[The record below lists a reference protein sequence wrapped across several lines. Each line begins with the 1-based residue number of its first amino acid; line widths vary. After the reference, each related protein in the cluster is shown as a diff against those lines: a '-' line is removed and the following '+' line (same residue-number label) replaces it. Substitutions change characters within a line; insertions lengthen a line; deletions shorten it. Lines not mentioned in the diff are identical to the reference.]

1 MIDVEMTFTLNK
13 FNFDICLMMTL
24 RDVLT
29 HEITGNASYGR
40 DPGGSVGDGGG
51 GVARLRCRGRVPAS
65 LGSSGCSTRG
75 GGCSSSF
82 AK

>member
-24 RDVLT
+24 RDVLI

-40 DPGGSVGDGGG
+40 DPKGLVGDGGG
-51 GVARLRCRGRVPAS
+51 GVASFRGGGGVPAN
-65 LGSSGCSTRG
+65 LGSGGCSTRG
-75 GGCSSSF
+75 DGCSSSF